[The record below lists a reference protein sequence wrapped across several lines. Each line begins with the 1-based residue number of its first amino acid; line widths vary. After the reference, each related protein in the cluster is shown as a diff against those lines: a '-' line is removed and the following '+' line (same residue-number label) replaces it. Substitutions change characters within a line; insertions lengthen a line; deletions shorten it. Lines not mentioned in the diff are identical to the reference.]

1 MVVLT
6 PALVSFAGAVWATMA
21 TSRTSAANTVITRFI
36 GRFIE
41 RRDIFCSSRKCVCP
55 SHVLRRGGE
64 RGESK
69 IQNVFGK
76 NHRREI
82 LRREKPEAN
91 TVRAKADSVR
101 WARMSGKIPASEY
114 WYAGA

>member
-1 MVVLT
+1 
-6 PALVSFAGAVWATMA
+6 
-21 TSRTSAANTVITRFI
+21 
-36 GRFIE
+36 
-41 RRDIFCSSRKCVCP
+41 
-55 SHVLRRGGE
+55 VLRRGGE

-114 WYAGA
+114 WYAGAWKNVSPWFIGASTIWLLPR